1 VGRRGSSGTGGCLRE
16 RGTAPPSARDFRR
29 LMSRGLGGRRPA
41 GLLPVVWVAA
51 LVLAPSAAENVTVVQ
66 YKGFQYRT
74 RDGASPTVSASSLT
88 DVEACEG
95 NWAALP
101 SGFSIAPSSDSDDW
115 PGLRNDDAYALTKAY
130 DWHTCCLAYGDGVAR
145 KTLCSSAGSWW
156 DVGGFCGGA
165 DTPPPYGGSALDT
178 NGSHY
183 RALRCTSYGPKRI
196 LVRRPCAAGSFG
208 GPNPIT
214 YTQAAS
220 ATCTPCPAG
229 KPLRRSPPA
238 PSLAHS
244 PLPILV

>member
-1 VGRRGSSGTGGCLRE
+1 
-16 RGTAPPSARDFRR
+16 
-29 LMSRGLGGRRPA
+29 MSRGLGGRRPA
-41 GLLPVVWVAA
+41 GLLPAVCVAA

-74 RDGASPTVSASSLT
+74 RDGASPTVSASSPG

-101 SGFSIAPSSDSDDW
+101 SGFSIAPSSDSDDFA
-115 PGLRNDDAYALTKAY
+115 GLMSDDAYALTKAY
-130 DWHTCCLAYGDGVAR
+130 EWHTCCLVYGDGVAW

-156 DVGGFCGGA
+156 QAGGFCGGA
-165 DTPPPYGGSALDT
+165 EDPNTGRNSALDT

-183 RALRCTSYGPKRI
+183 RATRCGSYGSKRI

-229 KPLRRSPPA
+229 KPLRRSPPV

-244 PLPILV
+244 PLPISVYGRNS